1 MIEMI
6 QIMLS
11 YDFMRRAVLVGILVS
26 LCLALL
32 GVSLVLKRYSMIGD
46 GLSHVGFGAVA
57 ISMALGVAPLA
68 VSVPIVMTAA
78 FLLLRLSA
86 ENPLGGDA
94 GIALISS
101 SALAIGVIVASLS
114 SGINSDVHGYLFG
127 SVLAMSREDVWLSV
141 ALSIV
146 VLALYGVCYHRIF
159 AITFDEVFGRAT
171 GVNVGAYN
179 TLLAMLTAVTVVVGM
194 RMMGAL
200 LISSLIIFPALSAMR
215 VFNSFRSV
223 MICSAVTAVFGFCA
237 GMVISFAFNTPAGA
251 SVVMA
256 DLAVFILFS
265 IVGAVFKRNE

>member
-6 QIMLS
+6 TVMLS

-57 ISMALGVAPLA
+57 IAMALGVAPLA
-68 VSVPIVMTAA
+68 VSVPIVMIAA
-78 FLLLRLSA
+78 FLLLRISSD
-86 ENPLGGDA
+86 NSLGGDA
-94 GIALISS
+94 AIALISS

-114 SGINSDVHGYLFG
+114 SGINSDVHSYLFG
-127 SVLAMSREDVWLSV
+127 SVLAMSKQDVWLSV
-141 ALSIV
+141 VLSIV
-146 VLALYGVCYHRIF
+146 VLGLYGVCYHRIF
-159 AITFDEVFGRAT
+159 AVTFDETFGRAT

-223 MICSAVTAVFGFCA
+223 IICSAVIAVGSFCA

-256 DLAVFILFS
+256 DLAVFIVFS
-265 IVGAVFKRNE
+265 ILGFVFKRNE